1 MQKIDTTE
9 AFLEVPKTKAPS
21 LLNELQANDAAA
33 AVLPSPPI
41 ADQRKTVSWKAMQQR
56 LVRRL
61 NTHEDYLGV
70 HKISALIWL
79 SSLMGIAAVGCSN
92 GFSDIPDSLEVPTWI
107 VLFSS
112 VFQGVTGYD
121 MALKYRASDPIV
133 QKGMINSSFAML
145 NVAMASVYISPFAPE
160 AFNEFRIG
168 NGLFVM
174 TVFPTFLFGLEEVLK
189 MKEKIKHRNL
199 RNKEPELIKF
209 QVIGDVT
216 SYGFVIL
223 APFVAA
229 VASLV
234 FAVDP
239 THDRGWI
246 LNAAANGTFSSPHYL
261 PENYFALIF
270 FNLSIGVGVL
280 AITLRDKKLISR
292 SMEQT
297 MVAMFTFPAAFL
309 SLHALPF

>member
-1 MQKIDTTE
+1 
-9 AFLEVPKTKAPS
+9 
-21 LLNELQANDAAA
+21 
-33 AVLPSPPI
+33 
-41 ADQRKTVSWKAMQQR
+41 MQQR

-61 NTHEDYLGV
+61 NTHEDYMGV

-79 SSLMGIAAVGCSN
+79 LSLMGIAAVGCSN
-92 GFSDIPDSLEVPTWI
+92 GFSEIPDSLQVPTWI
-107 VLFSS
+107 ALFSS
-112 VFQGVTGYD
+112 VFQGATGYD
-121 MALKYRASDPIV
+121 MALKYRANDPIV
-133 QKGMINSSFAML
+133 QRGMINSSFQMI
-145 NVAMASVYISPFAPE
+145 NVAMASFYISPFAPE
-160 AFNEFRIG
+160 AFNEYRIG
-168 NGLFVM
+168 NGLIVM
-174 TVFPTFLFGLEEVLK
+174 TVFPTFLIGLEEVLK
-189 MKEKIKHRNL
+189 MKEKMEHRTL
-199 RNKEPELIKF
+199 RNKEPSLIDF
-209 QVIGDVT
+209 EMIGDVT
-216 SYGFVIL
+216 SYGLVIM
-223 APFVAA
+223 AGFVAA

-239 THDRGWI
+239 THDRAWL
-246 LNAAANGTFSSPHYL
+246 LNAAANGAFSSPHYL